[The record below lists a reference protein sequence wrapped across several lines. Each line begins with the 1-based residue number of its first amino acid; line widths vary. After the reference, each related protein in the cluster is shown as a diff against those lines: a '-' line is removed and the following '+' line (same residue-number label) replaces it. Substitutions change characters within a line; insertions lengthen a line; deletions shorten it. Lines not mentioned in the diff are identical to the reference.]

1 MGKLILFLVGAI
13 IFAGVYYS
21 TGEKGAQYD
30 TAAKMAADE
39 FEVLARN
46 AALTGLSRAEQ
57 QLADNFDNKATVT
70 GTYEGAAYTTKIV
83 AKGSAGVIIN
93 SSASITPRSGETVTY
108 DVRAEYERENWFR
121 IADAPPPFMQYLLM
135 AGGDVELSGDVNG
148 QMYEPPD
155 GSSAPTNV
163 DIHSNEDLTLKG
175 KSVRIEGFGTYSS
188 EMDAKDS
195 HVEATF
201 IPNSNPTGSSATYQ
215 VSQVTIPTLDP
226 GLMALAMAVD
236 STTSSDVKIISQ
248 DDLPARIGTRD
259 NPYIWHIKGDLK
271 FEADIEIP
279 GYTIFL
285 VEDKL
290 EIKKSL
296 TTPQTSYEGAD
307 ESTVAFYVGDVAKIA
322 GESEIWA
329 QIFAN
334 DLDIDLKG
342 TVEVYGS
349 LVTHGDVD
357 LGGTVDYYY
366 RGASPALTTYFN
378 GSTNDRLV
386 RVAYSEW

>member
-1 MGKLILFLVGAI
+1 
-13 IFAGVYYS
+13 
-21 TGEKGAQYD
+21 
-30 TAAKMAADE
+30 
-39 FEVLARN
+39 
-46 AALTGLSRAEQ
+46 
-57 QLADNFDNKATVT
+57 
-70 GTYEGAAYTTKIV
+70 
-83 AKGSAGVIIN
+83 
-93 SSASITPRSGETVTY
+93 
-108 DVRAEYERENWFR
+108 
-121 IADAPPPFMQYLLM
+121 
-135 AGGDVELSGDVNG
+135 
-148 QMYEPPD
+148 
-155 GSSAPTNV
+155 
-163 DIHSNEDLTLKG
+163 
-175 KSVRIEGFGTYSS
+175 
-188 EMDAKDS
+188 
-195 HVEATF
+195 
-201 IPNSNPTGSSATYQ
+201 
-215 VSQVTIPTLDP
+215 
-226 GLMALAMAVD
+226 MALAMAVD